1 MHIGTFIRIVMNRFF
16 LGSFILISSTCF
28 IVKGDKLPNDI
39 RWVTKSEEYTSLCIQ
54 TYQMAESAVL
64 PNLKKGKGNLAIVM
78 DLDETVLDN
87 SNYQVERAKLKL
99 GFTQESWSEW
109 VRRKEAGLIPGARVF
124 ISKARAFSVR
134 IVFISN
140 RMNHN
145 LAPTRE
151 NLKKLGVLSP
161 DDIFL
166 LRKNKEDTKEKRREE
181 VFTGKGRMNK
191 VGPLKVVAYFGDAM
205 GDFPNSEKENL
216 GKTIFIFPNPM
227 YGKW

>member
-1 MHIGTFIRIVMNRFF
+1 
-16 LGSFILISSTCF
+16 
-28 IVKGDKLPNDI
+28 
-39 RWVTKSEEYTSLCIQ
+39 
-54 TYQMAESAVL
+54 
-64 PNLKKGKGNLAIVM
+64 
-78 DLDETVLDN
+78 
-87 SNYQVERAKLKL
+87 
-99 GFTQESWSEW
+99 
-109 VRRKEAGLIPGARVF
+109 
-124 ISKARAFSVR
+124 
-134 IVFISN
+134 
-140 RMNHN
+140 MNHN

-216 GKTIFIFPNPM
+216 GKSIFRSSSIGINTQDIERKLGETYPCFL
-227 YGKW
+227 K